1 MINLRAGD
9 VTCVVCYRVEGPQLR
24 IHYTATSTATSPVSL
39 TNHAYFNLSA
49 GADATVA
56 GHMLQ
61 LACDAFVPDDGSG
74 DGLPAGRFVSVEG
87 TPRDLRK
94 KCMPLSQVIHDQAR
108 LSPHWSHGEEFV
120 VTANRA
126 LDCSAVASAHLNTL
140 PPFAAKLFH
149 PPSGRCL
156 CIHTSEPA
164 LQTYYSTLLG
174 DTGHVMK
181 NGHSYGP
188 HAGICLETHRHA
200 NAEASAAP
208 SRLLV
213 KGKEYCQMTVLV
225 FSVE

>member
-1 MINLRAGD
+1 M
-9 VTCVVCYRVEGPQLR
+9 EGLQLR
-24 IHYTATSTATSPVSL
+24 ISYTATATATSPVSL
-39 TNHAYFNLSA
+39 SNHAYFNLSA
-49 GADATVA
+49 GADDTVA
-56 GHMLQ
+56 GHTLQ
-61 LACDAFVPDDGSG
+61 LACDTFVPDDGSG

-94 KCMPLSQVIHDQAR
+94 QGVPLAQVIDDQAR
-108 LSPHWSHGEEFV
+108 LSPHWPHGEEFV
-120 VTANRA
+120 VTANRG
-126 LDCSAVASAHLNTL
+126 LDCSAVAPTYLCSL

-156 CIHTSEPA
+156 RVHTSEPA

-181 NGHSYGP
+181 NGHSYGA
-188 HAGICLETHRHA
+188 HAGLCLETHRHA
-200 NAEASAAP
+200 NAESASAP

-213 KGKEYCQMTVLV
+213 KGKEYCQVTVLV